1 MATTQAEARYKK
13 LKNGRWGLRVE
24 SSSAI
29 TPGTKAL
36 VSKRD
41 GTSEVRTVDSVLWQ
55 GFSEDGKHLA
65 ICTQKRTKADE
76 KYLAAKKAKASK
88 AKKAEKAEKA
98 SAAPEVDVDAIVAA
112 AVAQAVAAALA
123 AQAPKKGKAR
133 KPKKS
138 E

>member
-76 KYLAAKKAKASK
+76 KYLAAKKAKDGK
-88 AKKAEKAEKA
+88 GKGKKVEKTEP
-98 SAAPEVDVDAIVAA
+98 APTVDIDAIVAA